1 VVAWEAPAMLVVL
14 AAFGIPLFLVAN
26 SLGQLRANLRRLS
39 AVVDSPLISLYH
51 DSIDGVVMLR
61 A

>member
-1 VVAWEAPAMLVVL
+1 MILVIV
-14 AAFGIPLFLVAN
+14 AFGVPLYMVAN
-26 SLGQLRANLRRLS
+26 GLGKLRTNLRRLA
-39 AVVDSPLISLYH
+39 AVADSPLISLYH

>member
-1 VVAWEAPAMLVVL
+1 MLLIL

-26 SLGQLRANLRRLS
+26 SLGQLRANLRRLA
-39 AVVDSPLISLYH
+39 AVADSPLISLYH